1 MPPNYPDGFPVELLR
16 QLAQLDQIMGNST
29 SKTPSSFHERE
40 TELSFPNFST
50 HKLPTKNKLYKTL
63 CALTTVLLRLSG
75 SLEIIKRL
83 LDPFRHTL
91 LTLPDPH
98 SRVKVLLIGFIFSIG
113 VPHLGRNI
121 ILLLEHIVSYPR
133 TVSVLQ
139 VGVKIDF
146 DDAIANGFVVFVF
159 TTATAT
165 VEDKEPK

>member
-1 MPPNYPDGFPVELLR
+1 M
-16 QLAQLDQIMGNST
+16 
-29 SKTPSSFHERE
+29 
-40 TELSFPNFST
+40 
-50 HKLPTKNKLYKTL
+50 
-63 CALTTVLLRLSG
+63 LRLSG

-91 LTLPDPH
+91 LPLPHPH
-98 SRVKVLLIGFIFSIG
+98 SRVKVLLIGFILSLG

-159 TTATAT
+159 TTSTAT
-165 VEDKEPK
+165 VEDKEPEISFCQELRGYKGLGSLPLSFCLVYS